1 MSTRPP
7 ALWRTILGNL
17 RVGLTAGVLAGMVA
31 TLSDAIITIMRT
43 RGHLPFGV
51 TLRLLPT
58 ALTLGLIMGGL
69 LGVAQGAVLAIGLG
83 RRPARWLTETPDDA
97 GASPAGDSDE
107 TTAFTHPHDDDPRPR
122 YWAITPYLWAGALW
136 IAGFMLLVPRLMRSN
151 MRRFNSR
158 ELIAGRS
165 AVQALAV
172 ALVLTLLGVL
182 VVRAARLLGRL
193 LRRMDTANPFA
204 SPGAALFVLLFPV
217 IAVGGIVLYVVGAKA
232 SQASSL
238 AALRQSFPPQLTGY
252 VVALVVLDLAALRL
266 LAGGLTLI
274 PARVPTQR
282 RPLVIAG
289 ASASLTVLA
298 MASLLWWGGND
309 QVKVLTEIGSPAM
322 STAVG
327 LVHKL
332 TDFDRDGV
340 GMLLGENDCKP
351 FDKHVHPGAVDI
363 PDNGVDENCWGGD
376 LSAKTL
382 TLPPGQSAPVPPE
395 FRRPYNVLLITIDTV
410 RFDHTGMGG
419 YKDRTGRDTT
429 PNLDRLAAESVVFN
443 DVHAPSAGTMASMPA
458 ILTSKFFHSGIALG
472 PDRPHKGPL
481 ILPENR
487 LIGEVMKDAGYRTG
501 AIVTHD
507 YFVDWGTDQG
517 IDDYDQEIASGPRDP
532 YLVSSNTVTDKALAW
547 IAAHA
552 GRKWFLWA
560 HYLDPHGRYVAHPD
574 KSFGNTE
581 EDIYDGELYFT
592 DKHIGRL
599 LDSMRKNP
607 GLWANTLIIVT
618 SDHGDG
624 FNEHGIINHAVAL
637 YREIISVP
645 LIIRVPELSPRI
657 SDQLATPLDVLPTI
671 AELVGA
677 PVGRRVEGMSLV
689 GPIFYGKTDP
699 ARVVFSETN
708 LPVPQRA
715 AITKDWK
722 IIGNIRS
729 NTYQLFDRRADP
741 WEKNNVYSTSPAAAR
756 DMQHKLQEWLDR
768 LFFARD
774 EKENQSF
781 RQARA
786 NFVDAVPASA
796 HKVPAT
802 WMDAIE
808 LVGWEANPPPPWP
821 KDAKP
826 IITVYFRSLRTIAES
841 LRLELMVS
849 GDHPIGPDGKPQN
862 YWPSSSASI
871 VFGGGF
877 AATSSWRPGDI
888 VRESL
893 PLEIRPDFPL
903 TWADLRL
910 RLTDDASATH
920 TVQPKAG
927 ALVNDW
933 VTLGTITL
941 GAGKPGAAPVVLP
954 PPMPPPGA
962 PAAPV
967 PSTAPPPSAAPVP
980 PLPGKLAPRGQ
991 QPGLISPK
999 QGVGARRPR

>member
-1 MSTRPP
+1 VSSRPP

-31 TLSDAIITIMRT
+31 TLSDAIITIMRA
-43 RGHLPFGV
+43 RGHLPVGV
-51 TLRLLPT
+51 ILRLLPT
-58 ALTLGLIMGGL
+58 SLTLGLIMGGL
-69 LGVAQGAVLAIGLG
+69 LGVGQGVMLAITLG
-83 RRPARWLTETPDDA
+83 RRPARWLTELVDGDGDGDA
-97 GASPAGDSDE
+97 SLAGDGDE
-107 TTAFTHPHDDDPRPR
+107 TTAFVHDDPRPR

-136 IAGFMLLVPRLMRSN
+136 IAGFMFLVPRLMRSN
-151 MRRFNSR
+151 MRRFNAR

-165 AVQALAV
+165 AVQALV
-172 ALVLTLLGVL
+172 AAIALTLLAVL

-217 IAVGGIVLYVVGAKA
+217 VAVGGIVLYVVGAKA

-252 VVALVVLDLAALRL
+252 VVALVILDLAALRL
-266 LAGGLTLI
+266 LAGGHSLI
-274 PARVPTQR
+274 PARFASR
-282 RPLVIAG
+282 RKPILAG
-289 ASASLTVLA
+289 SAAAITLLA
-298 MASLLWWGGND
+298 VASLLWWGGH
-309 QVKVLTEIGSPAM
+309 QRVKILTEIGSPAM
-322 STAVG
+322 QTAVG

-332 TDFDRDGV
+332 TDFDHDGV

-351 FDKHVHPGAVDI
+351 FNKHVHPGAVDI

-501 AIVTHD
+501 AIVNHD

-517 IDDYDQEIASGPRDP
+517 IDDYDQDIASGPRDP
-532 YLVSSNTVTDKALAW
+532 YLVTSHTVTDKALAW
-547 IAAHA
+547 IAANA

-677 PVGRRVEGMSLV
+677 PIGRRVEGMSLV

-722 IIGNIRS
+722 LIGNIRS

-741 WEKNNVYSTSPAAAR
+741 WEKNNLYSTSPAAAR

-774 EKENQSF
+774 EQSNQSF

-796 HKVPAT
+796 HKVAAT

-808 LVGWEANPPPPWP
+808 LVGWESSPPPPWP

-826 IITVYFRSLRTIAES
+826 VITVYFRSLRTVAES

-933 VTLGTITL
+933 VPLGTITL
-941 GAGKPGAAPVVLP
+941 GAGKPGTPAVVLP
-954 PPMPPPGA
+954 ASMPAPGS
-962 PAAPV
+962 PGGAAP
-967 PSTAPPPSAAPVP
+967 STGPAPSALPTP
-980 PLPGKLAPRGQ
+980 PLPAKVAPKVA
-991 QPGLISPK
+991 PPTLVTPK
-999 QGVGARRPR
+999 KGIGAKRPR